1 MDSLSFLAKD
11 APGFA
16 VRGSQVK
23 ILTQP
28 SQFYDELCK
37 RAALANNRIVM
48 VNQTTFKVSRK
59 LTREY

>member
-1 MDSLSFLAKD
+1 MDSLGFLAKD

-28 SQFYDELCK
+28 SQFYDELCN
-37 RAALANNRIVM
+37 RAANSQKRIVL
-48 VNQTTFKVSRK
+48 VKQV
-59 LTREY
+59 L